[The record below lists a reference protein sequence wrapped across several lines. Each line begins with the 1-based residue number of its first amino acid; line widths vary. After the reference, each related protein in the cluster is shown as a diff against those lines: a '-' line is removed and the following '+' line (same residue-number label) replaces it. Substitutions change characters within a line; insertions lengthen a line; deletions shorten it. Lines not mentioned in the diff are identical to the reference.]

1 MRRPALTGRVLGSTE
16 DTAQAIATISA
27 LEGRP
32 VYRGHPG
39 MLAWILHR
47 ITGVAVLVFLLG
59 HIVETSMIM
68 VSPEAY
74 NRAIELYRQ
83 PWFKPLE
90 FLLVAAVLYHA
101 GNGIMV
107 MILDFIPTPS
117 KTYRRMFWIG
127 AGLYVVALL
136 PVAYLMLGKL
146 VGLR

>member
-1 MRRPALTGRVLGSTE
+1 
-16 DTAQAIATISA
+16 
-27 LEGRP
+27 

-47 ITGVAVLVFLLG
+47 ISGVAVLVFLFM
-59 HIVETSMIM
+59 HIFETSMITLG
-68 VSPEAY
+68 PDAY
-74 NRAIELYRQ
+74 NSALALYRAA
-83 PWFKPLE
+83 WFKPLE

-107 MILDFIPTPS
+107 MILDFLPTPS
-117 KTYRRMFWIG
+117 ATYRRMFWVG
-127 AGLYVVALL
+127 AGIYVLALI

>member
-1 MRRPALTGRVLGSTE
+1 
-16 DTAQAIATISA
+16 
-27 LEGRP
+27 
-32 VYRGHPG
+32 

-47 ITGVAVLVFLLG
+47 ITGVAVLLFLFA
-59 HIVETSMIM
+59 HIYETSLITL
-68 VSPEAY
+68 SPEAY
-74 NRAIELYRQ
+74 NRALELYKA

-107 MILDFIPTPS
+107 MILDFLPTPS
-117 KTYRRMFWIG
+117 RTYRRMFWVG
-127 AGLYVVALL
+127 AGVYLVALI